1 MKNLNTQLVNHADLD
16 SKSAY
21 FAECDRIAS
30 IPLTTEERARLDVLT
45 AQAQAAGLD
54 GRERGEFA
62 QLQSR
67 RNS

>member
-16 SKSAY
+16 NMGDY
-21 FAECDRIAS
+21 FAECDRIAA
-30 IPLTTEERARLDVLT
+30 IPLTMEERQRLEVLT
-45 AQAQAAGLD
+45 AQARTTGLD

-62 QLQSR
+62 QLQTR